1 MPLLHPLLGP
11 NKMLENFQCR
21 SCAACSGE
29 LILDLGEQPLANNL
43 LAPEDLAQPEPR
55 FPLRLAV
62 CTECWLLQI
71 TDLVPP
77 VELFSNYIYFSSYSD
92 AWTQHAAECAARYRD
107 EFAPNYVIE
116 IASNDGYLLRHFAE
130 ANTPHLGIEPAEN
143 IATVAREKGIKT
155 RTDFFTEKLAQELA
169 AEKPADLILANN
181 VFAHAPDI
189 NDFVAGLKTLLAPE
203 GRAILEFPH
212 AVEMIAQTE
221 FDTIYHEHVF
231 YFTLTALESI
241 FARHDLRITRVERTP
256 LHGGSLRIFVRHD
269 SHTAD
274 ETVAALREEEN
285 QLGVG
290 SLAYY
295 QDFTAKASA
304 IRDQL
309 REQINALKAEGK
321 TLAAYGAAA
330 KGSTLLNFCGITA
343 DDLAFVADR
352 SPHKQG
358 KLMPG
363 AHVPIVPPEEL
374 ADRAPDVTLLLAWNF
389 ADEILAQQQAYRN
402 AGGKF
407 LIPIP
412 EVRLV

>member
-1 MPLLHPLLGP
+1 
-11 NKMLENFQCR
+11 MLEDFQCC
-21 SCAACSGE
+21 SCAARSGE

-43 LAPEDLAQPEPR
+43 LAPEDLDQPEPR

-77 VELFSNYIYFSSYSD
+77 VDLFSDYIYFSSYSA
-92 AWTQHAAECAARYRD
+92 AWTQHAAECAARYCED
-107 EFAPNYVIE
+107 FTPNYVIE

-143 IATVAREKGIKT
+143 IATVARENGVQT
-155 RTDFFTEKLAQELA
+155 RTDFFTKKLAQELA
-169 AEKPADLILANN
+169 AENQPDLILANN
-181 VFAHAPDI
+181 VFAHAPDP
-189 NDFVAGLKTLLAPE
+189 NDFVAGLAALLAPD
-203 GRAILEFPH
+203 GRAILEFPY
-212 AVEMIAQTE
+212 AAEMIAEGE

-231 YFTLTALESI
+231 YFTLTALEPV
-241 FARHDLRITRVERTP
+241 FARHALRITRAERTP

-269 SHTAD
+269 THAAD
-274 ETVAALREEEN
+274 ETVAALRAQEDE
-285 QLGVG
+285 LGVG
-290 SLAYY
+290 SLDYY
-295 QDFTAKASA
+295 QNFIAQAA
-304 IRDQL
+304 GIRETL
-309 REQINALKAEGK
+309 REQITTLKAEGK

-343 DDLAFVADR
+343 ADIAFVADR

-358 KLMPG
+358 KLLAG
-363 AHVPIVPPEEL
+363 VHVPIVPAEEL
-374 ADRAPDVTLLLAWNF
+374 AQHAPDVTLLLAWNF
-389 ADEILAQQQAYRN
+389 SDEILAQQQRYRD
-402 AGGKF
+402 AGGQF

>member
-1 MPLLHPLLGP
+1 M
-11 NKMLENFQCR
+11 MEDFQCR
-21 SCAACSGE
+21 SCDSRSGE
-29 LILDLGEQPLANNL
+29 LVIDLGEQPLANNL
-43 LAPEDLAQPEPR
+43 LASEDLAQPEPR

-77 VELFSNYIYFSSYSD
+77 VELFSDYIYFSSYSD
-92 AWTQHAAECAARYRD
+92 AWVKHAAECAARYRD
-107 EFAPNYVIE
+107 EFTPSYVIE

-143 IATVAREKGIKT
+143 IATVARENGVQT
-155 RTDFFTEKLAQELA
+155 RTDFFTKKLAQELA
-169 AEKPADLILANN
+169 TENQPDLILAKN
-181 VFAHAPDI
+181 VFAHAPDT

-203 GRAILEFPH
+203 GRAIIEFPY
-212 AVEMIAQTE
+212 ATEMIAQGE

-231 YFTLTALESI
+231 CFTLTPLEPL
-241 FARHDLRITRVERTP
+241 FARHALRITRVERTP
-256 LHGGSLRIFVRHD
+256 HHGGSLQIFVRHD
-269 SHTAD
+269 SHAAD
-274 ETVAALREEEN
+274 ETVAALRAEEN
-285 QLGVG
+285 QLGVE
-290 SLAYY
+290 SLGYY
-295 QDFTAKASA
+295 QDFAANASA

-309 REQINALKAEGK
+309 REQIAALKTEGK

-330 KGSTLLNFCGITA
+330 KGSTLLNFCGVTSA
-343 DDLAFVADR
+343 DLAFVADR

-363 AHVPIVPPEEL
+363 AHVPIVPAEEL
-374 ADRAPDVTLLLAWNF
+374 ARRAPDVTLLLAWNF
-389 ADEILAQQQAYRN
+389 ADEILTQQQAYRD

>member
-1 MPLLHPLLGP
+1 MI
-11 NKMLENFQCR
+11 ENFQCR
-21 SCAACSGE
+21 SCAARSGE

-43 LAPEDLAQPEPR
+43 LASEDLAQPEPR

-77 VELFSNYIYFSSYSD
+77 VELFSDYIYFSSYSD
-92 AWTQHAAECAARYRD
+92 AWTQHAAKCAGRYRD
-107 EFAPNYVIE
+107 EFAPSYVIE
-116 IASNDGYLLRHFAE
+116 IASNDGYLLRHFSE
-130 ANTPHLGIEPAEN
+130 THTPHLGIEPAEN
-143 IATVAREKGIKT
+143 IAAVARGKGIQT
-155 RTDFFTEKLAQELA
+155 RTDFFSKKLAQELA
-169 AEKPADLILANN
+169 AEKQPDLILANN
-181 VFAHAPDI
+181 VFAHAPDP
-189 NDFVAGLKTLLAPE
+189 NDFVAGLKILLAPE

-231 YFTLTALESI
+231 YFTLTALEPL
-241 FARHDLRITRVERTP
+241 FTRHGLRITRVERTP
-256 LHGGSLRIFVRHD
+256 LHGGSLRIFVQHD
-269 SHTAD
+269 SHSAD

-285 QLGVG
+285 QSGVG
-290 SLAYY
+290 SLDYY
-295 QDFTAKASA
+295 QNFAANASA
-304 IRDQL
+304 IRDPL
-309 REQINALKAEGK
+309 RAQITGLKAQGK

-330 KGSTLLNFCGITA
+330 KGSTLLNFCGLTA
-343 DDLAFVADR
+343 VDLAFVADR

-363 AHVPIVPPEEL
+363 AHVPIVPAEEL
-374 ADRAPDVTLLLAWNF
+374 AQRSPDVTLLLAWNF
-389 ADEILAQQQAYRN
+389 ADEILAQQQVYRD

-412 EVRLV
+412 NVRLV

>member
-1 MPLLHPLLGP
+1 
-11 NKMLENFQCR
+11 MLENFQCR
-21 SCAACSGE
+21 SCAARSGE

-43 LAPEDLAQPEPR
+43 LAPEDLGQPEPR

-77 VELFSNYIYFSSYSD
+77 VDLFSDYIYFSSYSD
-92 AWTQHAAECAARYRD
+92 AWTQHAAECAVCYCED
-107 EFAPNYVIE
+107 FAPNYVIE

-143 IATVAREKGIKT
+143 IATVARENGVQT
-155 RTDFFTEKLAQELA
+155 RTDFFTKKLAQELA
-169 AEKPADLILANN
+169 AENQPDLILANN

-189 NDFVAGLKTLLAPE
+189 NDFVAGINTLLAPK
-203 GRAILEFPH
+203 GRAILEFPY
-212 AVEMIAQTE
+212 ATEMIAQDE

-231 YFTLTALESI
+231 YFTFTALEPI
-241 FARHDLRITRVERTP
+241 FARHALRITRVERTP

-269 SHTAD
+269 THAAD
-274 ETVAALREEEN
+274 ETVAVLRAQEDE
-285 QLGVG
+285 LGVG
-290 SLAYY
+290 SLDYF
-295 QDFTAKASA
+295 QNFTAHAAA
-304 IRDQL
+304 IRETL
-309 REQINALKAEGK
+309 REQITILKDEGK

-330 KGSTLLNFCGITA
+330 KGSTLLNFCGINVA
-343 DDLAFVADR
+343 DLAFVADR

-358 KLMPG
+358 KLMAG
-363 AHVPIVPPEEL
+363 AYVPIVPAEEL
-374 ADRAPDVTLLLAWNF
+374 AQRAPDVTLLLAWNF
-389 ADEILAQQQAYRN
+389 ADEILAQQQAYRA

-412 EVRLV
+412 NVRLV

>member
-1 MPLLHPLLGP
+1 
-11 NKMLENFQCR
+11 MLENFQCR
-21 SCAACSGE
+21 SCAARSGE

-77 VELFSNYIYFSSYSD
+77 VDLFSDYIYFSSYSD
-92 AWTQHAAECAARYRD
+92 AWTQHASECAARYCED
-107 EFAPNYVIE
+107 FTPNYVIE
-116 IASNDGYLLRHFAE
+116 IASNDGYLLRHFVE

-143 IATVAREKGIKT
+143 IATVARENGVQT
-155 RTDFFTEKLAQELA
+155 RTDFFTKKLAQELA
-169 AEKPADLILANN
+169 AENQPDLILANN

-189 NDFVAGLKTLLAPE
+189 NDFVAGINRLLAPE
-203 GRAILEFPH
+203 GRAILEFPY
-212 AVEMIAQTE
+212 AAEMIAQDE

-231 YFTLTALESI
+231 YFTLTALEPML
-241 FARHDLRITRVERTP
+241 ARHALSITRVERTP

-269 SHTAD
+269 THAAD
-274 ETVAALREEEN
+274 ETVAVLRAQEDE
-285 QLGVG
+285 LGVG
-290 SLAYY
+290 SLDYC
-295 QDFTAKASA
+295 QNFTAQAAA
-304 IRDQL
+304 IRETL
-309 REQINALKAEGK
+309 REQITILKDEGK

-330 KGSTLLNFCGITA
+330 KGSTLLNFCGINAT
-343 DDLAFVADR
+343 DLAFVADR

-363 AHVPIVPPEEL
+363 AHVPIVPAEEL
-374 ADRAPDVTLLLAWNF
+374 AQRAPDVTLLLAWNF
-389 ADEILAQQQAYRN
+389 SDEILAQQQTYRN
-402 AGGKF
+402 AGGQF

>member
-1 MPLLHPLLGP
+1 
-11 NKMLENFQCR
+11 MLDDFQCR
-21 SCAACSGE
+21 SCAARSGE

-43 LAPEDLAQPEPR
+43 LAPKDLAQPEPR

-62 CTECWLLQI
+62 CAECWLLQI

-77 VELFSNYIYFSSYSD
+77 VELFSDYVYFSSYSD
-92 AWTQHAAECAARYRD
+92 AWTKHAAECAARYRE
-107 EFAPNYVIE
+107 EFAPNYVVE

-130 ANTPHLGIEPAEN
+130 AKTPHLGIEPAEN
-143 IATVAREKGIKT
+143 IATVARENGIQT

-212 AVEMIAQTE
+212 AVEMIAQDE

-231 YFTLTALESI
+231 HFTLTALEPV
-241 FARHDLRITRVERTP
+241 FARHALRVTRAERTP
-256 LHGGSLRIFVRHD
+256 MHGGSLRIFVRHE
-269 SHTAD
+269 SHAAD
-274 ETVAALREEEN
+274 ETVAALRAEEN
-285 QLGVG
+285 QSGVG
-290 SLAYY
+290 SLSYY
-295 QDFTAKASA
+295 QNFSANASA

-309 REQINALKAEGK
+309 RDQIAALKAEGK

-343 DDLAFVADR
+343 DDLAFVADC